1 MAVHGDIIEVAYSHP
16 TLGSGVFS
24 PKANEGNTFDPGG
37 FRNEDDSNMIT
48 GNGIPM
54 MKKNRVTSF
63 FEIVVEN
70 DMNQDNTAVKLKQLM
85 NSTVAADWTVTVVN
99 GSVWAGSGFPVGDIQ
114 PDVNA
119 GTMTLKVV
127 SGEFTK
133 IAG

>member
-37 FRNEDDSNMIT
+37 FRNEDDSNMVT
-48 GNGIPM
+48 GNGTLM
-54 MKKNRVTSF
+54 MKKNRVTGF

-70 DMNQDNTAVKLKQLM
+70 DMNADNTAIKLKALAADNVQ
-85 NSTVAADWTVTVVN
+85 ADWTVTHVN

-127 SGEFTK
+127 AAEFTK